1 MTARRLEQLLWALAA
16 MVPISG
22 SLVMHRSLTP
32 RVTGARSQPMQAPND
47 NAPAPARPE
56 TLLATLLAADPF
68 RRDRGRFDSATTIAA
83 PVLQAKPP
91 APPKPRLVLRGI
103 VGGPPWDAIV
113 DGLPNHEG
121 SYVLRTGDSVSGL
134 KIRSV
139 RADRVTIR
147 GMDTT
152 WILKLDRA
160 P

>member
-1 MTARRLEQLLWALAA
+1 
-16 MVPISG
+16 
-22 SLVMHRSLTP
+22 
-32 RVTGARSQPMQAPND
+32 MQTPND
-47 NAPAPARPE
+47 NVQAPAHPE
-56 TLLATLLAADPF
+56 ALLATFLATDPF
-68 RRDRGRFDSATTIAA
+68 RRDRGRFDSAATTTA

-113 DGLPNHEG
+113 DGIPNREG
-121 SYVLRTGDSVSGL
+121 SYVVRSGDSVSGL

-152 WILKLDRA
+152 WILTLGRA